1 MGDKQNPIWKA
12 DVEVAEELARQ
23 GREAAKNVPTEYGM
37 EKATAHDWR
46 QMVKKNEEFRKT
58 QLEEMGVKD
67 FIKRWRGKSK

>member
-1 MGDKQNPIWKA
+1 
-12 DVEVAEELARQ
+12 
-23 GREAAKNVPTEYGM
+23 M